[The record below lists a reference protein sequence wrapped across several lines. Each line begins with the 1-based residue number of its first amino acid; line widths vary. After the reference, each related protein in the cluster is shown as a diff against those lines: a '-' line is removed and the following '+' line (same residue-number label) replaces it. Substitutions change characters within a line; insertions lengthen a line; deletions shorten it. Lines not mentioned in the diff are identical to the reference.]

1 MLQYHADRSFYHIS
15 KFVEEKTKNESL
27 WLSVA
32 MTDKLRKMF
41 KYGN

>member
-15 KFVEEKTKNESL
+15 KFVEEKKNESL